1 MITVREEIRRTY
13 PDILT
18 LENVRCILHISK
30 RKTAWMLQNGVIR
43 CETSGKQTRQYR
55 VKMDDLF
62 EYLDRV
68 DKADPSV
75 VLPHGIFTTRT
86 EKKLV
91 YEKAMPHPITLEKPP
106 EDFRAWLE
114 DEWYAESNLLLSQDI
129 GRITGYDRHTVQRWL
144 QEKRIRSVWTQNEL
158 ISSKTWLLSYRLHKQ
173 NRNLRGS
180 WQCTCRQYL
189 IRCKQRKKPWN
200 SDEFQGKWRRV

>member
-1 MITVREEIRRTY
+1 MNTSREEIRRIY

-55 VKMDDLF
+55 VTIDDLF
-62 EYLDRV
+62 DYLDRV

-75 VLPHGIFTTRT
+75 VLPHGIFTTKT
-86 EKKLV
+86 ERKLV
-91 YEKAMPHPITLEKPP
+91 YEKKAPHPITLEKPP

-144 QEKRIRSVWTQNEL
+144 QEKKIRSVWTQNDL
-158 ISSKTWLLSYRLHKQ
+158 ITSKTWLIDFYCEEAYK
-173 NRNLRGS
+173 
-180 WQCTCRQYL
+180 
-189 IRCKQRKKPWN
+189 IMRK
-200 SDEFQGKWRRV
+200 SDTHIDQLYKYYGIKN

>member
-1 MITVREEIRRTY
+1 MITVREEIIRTY

-30 RKTAWMLQNGVIR
+30 RKTAWMLQNGIIR
-43 CETSGKQTRQYR
+43 CEISGKQTRQYR
-55 VKMDDLF
+55 VKIDDLF
-62 EYLDRV
+62 DYLDRLEN
-68 DKADPSV
+68 ADPSV
-75 VLPHGIFTTRT
+75 ELPHGIFTTRT

-91 YEKAMPHPITLEKPP
+91 YEKAMPHPITFEKTP

-158 ISSKTWLLSYRLHKQ
+158 ISSKTWLIDFYCEEAYK
-173 NRNLRGS
+173 
-180 WQCTCRQYL
+180 
-189 IRCKQRKKPWN
+189 IMRK
-200 SDEFQGKWRRV
+200 SDTHIDQLYKYYGITN